1 MPEPFLQLQ
10 AKEQS
15 QIYRALSPQL
25 ARSPAVLEKD
35 VWVCWVLQTL
45 FTMPGRLPMAFKGGT
60 SLSKVFCAINRFSED
75 VDVTLDYRGL
85 DTSFDPFT
93 QGASK
98 TQLKKFSEGLK
109 SFVRDHAHSVVAPY
123 FEKILVAEFGNDGYR
138 IEVSADGELLR
149 VHYPTVLEVPGDY
162 MANSVLI
169 EFGGR
174 NITEPNEEHEVSPDI
189 AEFVPEL
196 VFPHS
201 RVSVLSPA
209 RTFWEKA
216 TLMHVE
222 SQRGVFRPK
231 ADRLSRHWY
240 DLSMLVDMDIGQAA
254 LENRDLLVDVVKH
267 KKVFYHTSYANYDAC
282 LVGQLRLLP
291 DDVVLVSLA
300 QDFQR
305 MIDAG
310 MFIGAPPAFVQII
323 GRLRLL
329 EAEINKSTVLIG
341 W

>member
-1 MPEPFLQLQ
+1 MAESFLQLQ

-15 QIYRALSPQL
+15 EIYRALSPQL
-25 ARSPAVLEKD
+25 SRSPAVLEKD

-60 SLSKVFCAINRFSED
+60 SLSKVFGAINRFSED

-93 QGASK
+93 EGASK

-109 SFVRDHAHSVVAPY
+109 SFVRDHAHSVVAPH
-123 FEKILVAEFGNDGYR
+123 FEKILAAEFGNDGYR

-216 TLMHVE
+216 TILHAE
-222 SQRGVFRPK
+222 YHRPLDK
-231 ADRLSRHWY
+231 PLLKRYSRHY
-240 DLSMLVDMDIGQAA
+240 ADVAAMAQAPVKKEA
-254 LENRDLLVDVVKH
+254 LANLGLLQNVVRH
-267 KKVFYHTSYANYDAC
+267 KDRFYHCGWAKYFEAKRCTDFH
-282 LVGQLRLLP
+282 
-291 DDVVLVSLA
+291 
-300 QDFQR
+300 QDIF
-305 MIDAG
+305 D
-310 MFIGAPPAFVQII
+310 
-323 GRLRLL
+323 
-329 EAEINKSTVLIG
+329 
-341 W
+341 

>member
-1 MPEPFLQLQ
+1 
-10 AKEQS
+10 
-15 QIYRALSPQL
+15 
-25 ARSPAVLEKD
+25 
-35 VWVCWVLQTL
+35 
-45 FTMPGRLPMAFKGGT
+45 MAFKGGT
-60 SLSKVFCAINRFSED
+60 SLSKVFGAINRFSED

-93 QGASK
+93 EGASK

-109 SFVRDHAHSVVAPY
+109 SFVRDHAHSVVAPH
-123 FEKILVAEFGNDGYR
+123 FEKILAAEFGNDGYR

-216 TLMHVE
+216 TILHAE
-222 SQRGVFRPK
+222 YHRPLDK
-231 ADRLSRHWY
+231 PLLKRYSRHY
-240 DLSMLVDMDIGQAA
+240 ADVAAMAQAPVKKEA
-254 LENRDLLVDVVKH
+254 LANLGLLQNVVRH
-267 KKVFYHTSYANYDAC
+267 KDRFYHCGWAKYFEAKRCTDFH
-282 LVGQLRLLP
+282 
-291 DDVVLVSLA
+291 
-300 QDFQR
+300 QDIF
-305 MIDAG
+305 D
-310 MFIGAPPAFVQII
+310 
-323 GRLRLL
+323 
-329 EAEINKSTVLIG
+329 
-341 W
+341 